1 MKHLNHIMFLTWSR
15 QMVTSSVPLS
25 PPVLAIT
32 DCFVMHL
39 ICQLID
45 MDSSNIFKH
54 LLFHTRALQIKP
66 FQGIAIYLNN

>member
-1 MKHLNHIMFLTWSR
+1 MRLKNETLKSYNVLDMEQTNG
-15 QMVTSSVPLS
+15 VTSSVPLS
-25 PPVLAIT
+25 PPVLAIM

-39 ICQLID
+39 IFQLID

-66 FQGIAIYLNN
+66 F